1 VCKEETL
8 NDQDKD
14 EVEDGDG
21 AIKDTNDVSE
31 VAEGD
36 HSQDGGEGK
45 DNGDTTVSEA
55 EDNSDSTESDAEM
68 RERPELSVKESEVEV
83 PSDED
88 ADLSQQTP
96 PVTKRFVNPLLAL
109 VKDREADANKYA
121 VITSPWKDDKGPKY
135 PGLEISRPGVA
146 VPTAGDAC
154 LVPLIKTRF
163 QLYAPDHFHLLI
175 LPVRAHSGHGMCHG
189 CGGRLAQGQGDPQ

>member
-1 VCKEETL
+1 VCKEETV
-8 NDQDKD
+8 DDPGKD
-14 EVEDGDG
+14 EVEDGEG
-21 AIKDTNDVSE
+21 AIEDARDVSD

-36 HSQDGGEGK
+36 HSQDGGDGK

-68 RERPELSVKESEVEV
+68 RNRPELSVKESEAVL

-88 ADLSQQTP
+88 NDLSQQTP
-96 PVTKRFVNPLLAL
+96 PLKKRFVNPLLAL
-109 VKDREADANKYA
+109 VEDREADANKYA

-154 LVPLIKTRF
+154 LVRLYQCTASAPRTRPLRIAYFYLCAR
-163 QLYAPDHFHLLI
+163 I
-175 LPVRAHSGHGMCHG
+175 
-189 CGGRLAQGQGDPQ
+189 